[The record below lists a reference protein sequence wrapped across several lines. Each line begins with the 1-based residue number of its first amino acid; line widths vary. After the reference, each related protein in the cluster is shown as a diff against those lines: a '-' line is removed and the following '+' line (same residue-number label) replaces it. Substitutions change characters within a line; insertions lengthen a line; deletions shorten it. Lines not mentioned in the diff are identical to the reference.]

1 MIDTESREGQ
11 HRVDDPAP
19 TAWGQV
25 VGMALGLAAVLAV
38 VITAFAWPNVNSGP
52 NGIPIAVA
60 APPEVAGQLGD
71 RLAEAAGEGAFEVSV
86 LADRAEAEEAILD
99 REVYGSI
106 VFGPDG
112 GELLTA
118 SAASPA
124 VAQALGQLAAN
135 VPAEAGGPLRVADV
149 LPLPQDDPRGVGLG
163 SAVLPIVIG
172 GIASG
177 ALSAL
182 RVAGRGRRLGSVL
195 SMAAV
200 GGVVLTLVMQTWL
213 GALTGSFWANTGVLA
228 LGMSA
233 IGTTVV
239 GLHRFAGPAGI
250 GLVGAVMV
258 LLGNPMSGA
267 MSAPE
272 MLPGA
277 WGEIGQWLPPGAAA
291 SALRSVAWFDGAGSM
306 EAFLVLGSWL
316 VLGLLLTFLPA
327 RRRPRLGAPVP

>member
-1 MIDTESREGQ
+1 MIDTEPREGQ
-11 HRVDDPAP
+11 HRVGDPAP

-38 VITAFAWPNVNSGP
+38 VITAFAWPNVNSEP
-52 NGIPIAVA
+52 HGIPLGVV

-71 RLAEAAGEGAFEVSV
+71 RLGAAAGEEAFEVTV
-86 LADRAEAEEAILD
+86 LADRAEAEEAILE
-99 REVYGSI
+99 REVYGA
-106 VFGPDG
+106 VMLGPEG

-135 VPAEAGGPLRVADV
+135 VPAEAGGPLRVTDLV
-149 LPLPQDDPRGVGLG
+149 PLPEDDPRGVGLG

-182 RVAGRGRRLGSVL
+182 RVTGRGRRLGSVL
-195 SMAAV
+195 TMAAV
-200 GGVVLTLVMQTWL
+200 GGLVLTLVMQTWL
-213 GALTGSFWANTGVLA
+213 GALTGSFWANAGVLA
-228 LGMSA
+228 LGMGA

-239 GLHRFAGPAGI
+239 GLHRIVGPAGI
-250 GLVGAVMV
+250 GLVGATMV
-258 LLGNPMSGA
+258 LLGNPLSGA

-277 WGEIGQWLPPGAAA
+277 WGAIGQWLPPGAAG
-291 SALRSVAWFDGAGSM
+291 SALRSVAWFDGAGSAG
-306 EAFLVLGSWL
+306 AFLVLGGWL
-316 VLGLLLTFLPA
+316 ALGLLLALLPERRA
-327 RRRPRLGAPVP
+327 RT